1 MIPLRQRIA
10 DLLVGQQVTLN
21 GDDVIL
27 RGKARL
33 LHPRMLQH
41 LVDGDALQRVA
52 TQEPLQQVTAVKDHT
67 ISRKGYINSGEIDAG
82 YSISFATKSSKKDT
96 RSGLNSGS
104 FPTTMMYSVTP
115 TAQICA

>member
-27 RGKARL
+27 GGKARL

-41 LVDGDALQRVA
+41 LVDGDALQ
-52 TQEPLQQVTAVKDHT
+52 QVTAVKDHT
-67 ISRKGYINSGEIDAG
+67 ISLMGYVNSGESDAG